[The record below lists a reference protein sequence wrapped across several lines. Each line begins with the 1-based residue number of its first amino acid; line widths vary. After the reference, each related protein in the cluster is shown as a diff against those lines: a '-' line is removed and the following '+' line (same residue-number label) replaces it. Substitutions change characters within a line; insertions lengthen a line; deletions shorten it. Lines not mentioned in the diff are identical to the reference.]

1 MFDVHERNHFKIKNK
16 IIVYSD
22 DIRIKP
28 THLVSRTDLIHI
40 LRDLI
45 ISLKIESDI
54 KV

>member
-28 THLVSRTDLIHI
+28 THLVSRVHI